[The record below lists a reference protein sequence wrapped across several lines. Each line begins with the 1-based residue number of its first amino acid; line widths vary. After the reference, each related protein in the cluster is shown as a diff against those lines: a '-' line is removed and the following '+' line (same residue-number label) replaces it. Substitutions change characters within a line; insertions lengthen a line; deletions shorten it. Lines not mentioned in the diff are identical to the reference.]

1 MNKLLLWASVLTSLL
16 EAFAETDL
24 SGKVFIFPKESNY
37 AHVSLITQQPEKRL
51 QNLTVCLRAYTDLSR
66 TYSLFSY
73 STPTNSNELVIF
85 KTKLGEYTFI
95 IGGDNIFFKVYEPFP
110 APVHICATWESS
122 SGIAEFWVDGKPLV
136 RKGLRRGYSLGA
148 RPKVILGQEQDS
160 YGDKFDKSQSFVGE
174 IGDLYMWDSLLAPE
188 DIQLVY
194 EGVYIKANVL
204 DWRALNYK
212 MQGYVVT
219 KPDTWSLRVASMG

>member
-16 EAFAETDL
+16 EAFAETDM

-37 AHVSLITQQPEKRL
+37 AHVSLITQLEKPL
-51 QNLTVCLRAYTDLSR
+51 QNFTVCLRAYTDLSR

-73 STPTNSNELVIF
+73 SIQTKSNEMVIF
-85 KTKLGEYTFI
+85 KTKIGEYNFI

-110 APVHICATWESS
+110 APVHICASWESS
-122 SGIAEFWVDGKPLV
+122 SGIAEFWVNGKPLV
-136 RKGLRRGYSLGA
+136 RKGLRQGYSLGA
-148 RPKVILGQEQDS
+148 HPKIVLGQEQDS
-160 YGDKFDKSQSFVGE
+160 YGGKFDKSQSFVGE
-174 IGDLYMWDSLLAPE
+174 IGDLYMWDSVLSQE

-194 EGVYIKANVL
+194 EGIYIKPNVL
-204 DWRALNYK
+204 DWQALNYK

-219 KPDTWSLRVASMG
+219 KPHTWS